1 MKAVIKAERA
11 PGLTLTELPVPEVGP
26 DDVLVKVRAVSICGT
41 DLHIYRWD
49 KWAEGRIKPP
59 LVTGHEITGDVVRVG
74 ENVRRVKVGDYVSL
88 ESHVVCNTC
97 VYCRTGRGH
106 ICQNTRILGVDRD
119 GGFAEY
125 ISVPAQNAWVNPP
138 DMPVEVAVL
147 EENFGNAVHTVMA
160 QDVSAKTVLVTGC
173 GPVGLMAIAVAR
185 AVGARAIF
193 ATDISPYRL
202 NMAVTMGA
210 DMVIN
215 AARQDVIAE
224 VRAATNGDGVDV
236 LLEMSG
242 APSAIDQG
250 FTLLKDG
257 GEAALL
263 GLTPGPFEFDLNAHI
278 VFKGAMVR
286 GIIGRRLWETWY
298 QTRSLLESGAV
309 DLTPMVTHKFRLEE
323 FDKAFETFASG
334 QSGKVMMIP

>member
-257 GEAALL
+257 GEVALL